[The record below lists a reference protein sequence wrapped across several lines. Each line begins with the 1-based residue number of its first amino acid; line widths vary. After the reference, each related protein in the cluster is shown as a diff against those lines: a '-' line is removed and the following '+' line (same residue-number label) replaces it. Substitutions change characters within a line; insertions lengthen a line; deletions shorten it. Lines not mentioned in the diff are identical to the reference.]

1 MRKYE
6 KAGIAVDQVLLPKE
20 GTDWGKWAVVACDQ
34 YTSEPEYWEQV
45 DGIVGDSPSTL
56 RLIYPEVYLGEDAP
70 ERRIEAIRQKME
82 EYVDQGTITPRDGM
96 VYLERAIEGK
106 TRRGIVLCVDLD
118 CYDFTKGSESLIR
131 ATEGTIVER
140 LPPRVKIRKG
150 ARLELPHI
158 MVLVD
163 DPDNTVIGQLT
174 AARDQLTKLYD
185 FDLMMKSG
193 HLGGYLVDDQGLEK
207 KVVAALEALADPAT
221 FQQKYGFAEP
231 RPVLLYAMG
240 DGNHSLA
247 TAKAI
252 WEELKQEGGEGVMND
267 PRRHALVELVN
278 VHDEALVFEPIHRVV
293 FGLKDERAPL
303 EAMQRHY
310 GDRYSE
316 TQVSSPEELMDQV
329 RSAPEGVHRIG
340 ASLTAGPVVL
350 EVRDPDQNLAV
361 GTLQTVLDEFMK
373 TGQASEIDYV
383 HGLEA
388 TIKVGGKAGN
398 VGFVLP
404 AMDKHELFKSV
415 ILDGALPRKTFSMG
429 GLRETVLRRVSA
441 AAVGTPTSLT
451 AGT

>member
-20 GTDWGKWAVVACDQ
+20 GTDWAKWSVVACDQ
-34 YTSEPEYWEQV
+34 YTSEPEYWEEV
-45 DGIVGDSPSTL
+45 GGIVGDSPSTL
-56 RLIYPEVYLGEDAP
+56 RLIYPEVFLGEDEP
-70 ERRIEAIRQKME
+70 EARIKAIRQKME
-82 EYVDQGTITPRDGM
+82 EYVDQGTIVGRDGM
-96 VYLERAIEGK
+96 VYLEREIEGK
-106 TRRGIVLCVDLD
+106 TRFGIVLCVDLD
-118 CYDFTKGSESLIR
+118 CYDFTKGSKSLIR

-140 LPPRVKIRKG
+140 LPPRVKIRAG

-174 AARDQLTKLYD
+174 AAQDKLTKLYD

-193 HLGGYLVDDQGLEK
+193 HLRGLLVDDPAIEK
-207 KVVAALEALADPAT
+207 SVVAALEALAEPAH
-221 FQQKYGFAEP
+221 FQEKYGFSEA

-252 WEELKQEGGEGVMND
+252 WEELKKEGGDSVMDD

-278 VHDEALVFEPIHRVV
+278 LHDDALVFEPIHRVL

-303 EAMQRHY
+303 EAMKKHY
-310 GDRYSE
+310 GARYSE
-316 TQVSSPEELMDQV
+316 SKVGSPEELMDQV
-329 RSAPEGVHRIG
+329 RSAPDGVHRIG
-340 ASLTAGPVVL
+340 ASLSSGPVVL
-350 EVRDPDQNLAV
+350 EVTDPDQNLAV

-373 TGQASEIDYV
+373 TGAASEIDYV
-383 HGLEA
+383 HGFEA
-388 TIKVGGKAGN
+388 TIKVGGKEGN

-404 AMDKHELFKSV
+404 AMDKHDLFKSV

-429 GLRETVLRRVSA
+429 EAYEKRFYAECRLLR
-441 AAVGTPTSLT
+441 
-451 AGT
+451 

>member
-252 WEELKQEGGEGVMND
+252 WEETKGE
-267 PRRHALVELVN
+267 
-278 VHDEALVFEPIHRVV
+278 I
-293 FGLKDERAPL
+293 
-303 EAMQRHY
+303 
-310 GDRYSE
+310 RY
-316 TQVSSPEELMDQV
+316 
-329 RSAPEGVHRIG
+329 R
-340 ASLTAGPVVL
+340 
-350 EVRDPDQNLAV
+350 VRDPKDFRPD
-361 GTLQTVLDEFMK
+361 TFRR
-373 TGQASEIDYV
+373 
-383 HGLEA
+383 
-388 TIKVGGKAGN
+388 KA
-398 VGFVLP
+398 
-404 AMDKHELFKSV
+404 
-415 ILDGALPRKTFSMG
+415 LDGVDGVSIIVAKLKPEHVPEGGDPESMVIQAYRFARKTDDSPDGWTMD
-429 GLRETVLRRVSA
+429 RAKE
-441 AAVGTPTSLT
+441 
-451 AGT
+451 

>member
-20 GTDWGKWAVVACDQ
+20 GTDWAKWAIVACDQ
-34 YTSEPEYWEQV
+34 YTSEPEYWEEV
-45 DGIVGDSPSTL
+45 GGIVGESPSTL
-56 RLIYPEVYLGEDAP
+56 RLIYPEVFLGEDNP
-70 ERRIEAIRQKME
+70 EARIKAIRQKME
-82 EYVDQGTITPRDGM
+82 EYVDQGTIASRDGM
-96 VYLERAIEGK
+96 VYLEREIEGK

-140 LPPRVKIRKG
+140 LPARVKIRAG

-163 DPDNTVIGQLT
+163 DPDHTVIGQLT
-174 AARDQLTKLYD
+174 AAQDKLTKLYD

-193 HLGGYLVDDQGLEK
+193 HLRGFLVDDQAIEK
-207 KVVAALEALADPAT
+207 SVVAALEALAEPAH
-221 FQQKYGFAEP
+221 FQQKYGFSEP

-252 WEELKQEGGEGVMND
+252 WEELKKEGGDSVMDD

-278 VHDEALVFEPIHRVV
+278 LHDDALVFEPIHRVV

-303 EAMQRHY
+303 EAMKKHY

-316 TQVSSPEELMDQV
+316 TQVGSPEELMD
-329 RSAPEGVHRIG
+329 
-340 ASLTAGPVVL
+340 
-350 EVRDPDQNLAV
+350 
-361 GTLQTVLDEFMK
+361 
-373 TGQASEIDYV
+373 
-383 HGLEA
+383 
-388 TIKVGGKAGN
+388 
-398 VGFVLP
+398 
-404 AMDKHELFKSV
+404 
-415 ILDGALPRKTFSMG
+415 
-429 GLRETVLRRVSA
+429 
-441 AAVGTPTSLT
+441 
-451 AGT
+451 